1 MNRVFAATCLATN
14 TAIALTETQMHR
26 FFDNRD
32 PRAWTDPV
40 EVKGRCAPDALRP
53 TRLSN

>member
-1 MNRVFAATCLATN
+1 MMQQHYAIRPRRGHRARLLSAEMLA
-14 TAIALTETQMHR
+14 R

-40 EVKGRCAPDALRP
+40 PVCATEWVA
-53 TRLSN
+53 